1 MVLIKYMN
9 GNDPLYEISPTFR
22 NRSVEDDIYFNDND
36 NEEADLEEVNLDFND
51 AFIERQVKADNTSE
65 EFKKEKE
72 FIKIQNEL
80 EKRKKSLASKR
91 KEIAT
96 LVADKISDYKQQ
108 QINALERI
116 QKYVYAITNDYDR
129 ELETKIE
136 ELKIK

>member
-1 MVLIKYMN
+1 MN